1 MTKSRTMRRH
11 SAYEMDDNMSAKNTK
26 DSSYH
31 SELGNMWRFLAL
43 EIMYI
48 VLGSSVGCTLWC
60 LIISSIQII
69 SLILLLIPIIMLTVI
84 LWVLD
89 RNIVGRIILLFNTFV
104 ILLSM
109 FWILLFNLL
118 NALIPHSPLRMC
130 RSFERLS
137 DEALILSC
145 FTFTILFAS
154 IPLIRILRPLVLPSY
169 KLLRLLKRALIV
181 VVVMSIIFTLLL
193 PSVTDYRYKQ
203 MLKELKKMT
212 ELTDSGSPINRL
224 WAFVKRYTDS
234 FCITYKKP
242 CPKPQQFL
250 IIIPPL
256 MNNRDFVA
264 KLAAT
269 TQTGACFDFA
279 LGVTK
284 LISDLYGYETR
295 VVRFIGVDHV
305 IPEVKVNGVW
315 YVIDATYTTKRVP
328 IRASEYARYLRQ
340 GYPHIP
346 KKLRGMRDFD
356 TNEELSSEHGF

>member
-1 MTKSRTMRRH
+1 
-11 SAYEMDDNMSAKNTK
+11 MSALVILWIYDKNTTGK
-26 DSSYH
+26 
-31 SELGNMWRFLAL
+31 
-43 EIMYI
+43 
-48 VLGSSVGCTLWC
+48 
-60 LIISSIQII
+60 
-69 SLILLLIPIIMLTVI
+69 LILLFG
-84 LWVLD
+84 
-89 RNIVGRIILLFNTFV
+89 NFV
-104 ILLSM
+104 ISLSIL
-109 FWILLFNLL
+109 WILLFNLL
-118 NALIPHSPLRMC
+118 NVLIPHSPLRIC
-130 RSFERLS
+130 CSLERLS
-137 DEALILSC
+137 DDALSMFCYMFIVI
-145 FTFTILFAS
+145 FIILFAS
-154 IPLIRILRPLVLPSY
+154 IPLIHIIPKRPLVRILKPLRPLTRRLRLLVLPSY
-169 KLLRLLKRALIV
+169 KLLGLLKRALIV
-181 VVVMSIIFTLLL
+181 VIVMSIIFTLLL
-193 PSVTDYRYKQ
+193 PPVTDYRYKQ
-203 MLKELKKMT
+203 MLKEFRKMT
-212 ELTDSGSPINRL
+212 ELADSGSPINSL

-234 FCITYKKP
+234 FCVTYKKP

-328 IRASEYARYLRQ
+328 IRASEYARYLQQ